1 MSQVAQFTPKQRAH
15 KPSRAGLRHGH
26 VLGGVLVSILLFSCG
41 PRQGSGGGTVT
52 RPAGP
57 LPLDD
62 ARQYVLDLINRDRA
76 EEGLEPVEL
85 DDTANRAAQRHS
97 DDMARHGF
105 TAHFGSD
112 GSVPEQRY
120 TEAGGEDMAQENA
133 ACFFDGV
140 LRELDPDPLFSPDE
154 LEKIEY
160 AFISEVPPN
169 DGHRRNIL
177 KPIHN
182 KVGIGLSKPK
192 DIKELCMAQEFV
204 DDYGDYGDL
213 PKKAKVG
220 QVIEVE
226 GELREPM
233 HFGGVG
239 LARIDHA
246 KPMSPEKL
254 NGTGG
259 YVFPSPFVVYFP
271 AGYKTPKPVEVK
283 GNRFRIEIPLNDRG
297 RPGRYEVNIL
307 AAPDAKA
314 KQFEPIA
321 ITTIDVR

>member
-1 MSQVAQFTPKQRAH
+1 MSQVAQFTPKQGPHKQARFAH
-15 KPSRAGLRHGH
+15 RTVQ
-26 VLGGVLVSILLFSCG
+26 VLGGFLVTILLVSCG
-41 PRQGSGGGTVT
+41 PRRGSGGKVT
-52 RPAGP
+52 RPPGT
-57 LPLDD
+57 LGLED
-62 ARQYVLDLINRDRA
+62 ARRYVLDLVNRDRA
-76 EEGLEPVEL
+76 EEGLPAVEL

-97 DDMARHGF
+97 DDMALNGF

-112 GSVPEQRY
+112 GSVPEQRF

-140 LRELDPDPLFSPDE
+140 KRPLDPSPQFLPEE

-160 AFISEVPPN
+160 AFISEVPPH

-182 KVGIGLSKPK
+182 KVGIGLSKPR
-192 DIKELCMAQEFV
+192 DIKELCMAQEFL

-213 PKKAKVG
+213 PRKARVG

-246 KPMSPEKL
+246 KPLTPQHL

-259 YVFPSPFVVYFP
+259 YTFPSPFVVYFP
-271 AGYKTPKPVEVK
+271 EGFKTPKPVKVEGK
-283 GNRFRIEIPLNDRG
+283 RFSISIPLSDRG
-297 RPGRYEVNIL
+297 RPGRYEVNVL

-314 KQFEPIA
+314 NKFEPIA

>member
-1 MSQVAQFTPKQRAH
+1 MLRS
-15 KPSRAGLRHGH
+15 AGLLCA
-26 VLGGVLVSILLFSCG
+26 VFVTISLFSCG
-41 PRQGSGGGTVT
+41 PRKGAG
-52 RPAGP
+52 PAGP
-57 LPLDD
+57 RPKGPLALDE
-62 ARQYVLDLINRDRA
+62 ARLYVLELINRDRA

-85 DDTANRAAQRHS
+85 DDTATEAGQRHS
-97 DDMARHGF
+97 DDMAHHGF
-105 TAHFGSD
+105 TAHLGTD

-120 TEAGGEDMAQENA
+120 SEAGGTDMAQENA
-133 ACFFDGV
+133 ACFFDAV
-140 LRELDPDPLFSPDE
+140 ERPLDPEPMFLPEE

-177 KPIHN
+177 KAIHN

-192 DIKELCMAQEFV
+192 DVKEVCMAQEFV
-204 DDYGDYGDL
+204 DDYGDYGKL

-246 KPMSPEKL
+246 KPITPEAL

-259 YVFPSPFVVYFP
+259 YTFPSPFVVYFP
-271 AGYKTPKPVEVK
+271 AGYKTPKPVEVDGK
-283 GNRFRIEIPLNDRG
+283 RFRIEIPLTDKG

-314 KQFEPIA
+314 KAFEPIA